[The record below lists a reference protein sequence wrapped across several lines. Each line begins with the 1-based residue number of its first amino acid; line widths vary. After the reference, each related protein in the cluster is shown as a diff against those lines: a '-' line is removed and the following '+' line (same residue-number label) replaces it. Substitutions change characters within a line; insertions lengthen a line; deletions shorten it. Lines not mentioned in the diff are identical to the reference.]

1 MDRQALS
8 AIAHHDHPI
17 ASPIFPENLDRLLRR
32 AALPEEARIL
42 DLGCGEAEW
51 SLRAL
56 ELYPSAVADGVDI
69 SAEALE
75 SAGRAAGT
83 RGLAH
88 RLGLHLTPADRFAGG
103 EPYDLVLCVG
113 ATHAFGGLAKT
124 MEAVAGF
131 VRPGGLALVGEAFW
145 EHPPSAGLVQSIG
158 DYQDL
163 PATVETV
170 EAHGWLTV
178 YAHTSTLAEWDDY
191 EWSWTGTLARW
202 GAGRPGPDGDQA
214 VAVAKEHR
222 DLWLTGYRGLL
233 GFVTLL
239 VRRSG

>member
-1 MDRQALS
+1 MDRQSLS

-17 ASPIFPENLDRLLRR
+17 AAPVFPENLDRLLRR
-32 AALPEEARIL
+32 AALPEGARVL

-56 ELYPSAVADGVDI
+56 ELYPTAVADGVDV
-69 SAEALE
+69 SAEAIA
-75 SAGRAAGT
+75 SAGRAAGA
-83 RGLAH
+83 RDLYH
-88 RLGLHLTPADRFAGG
+88 RLGLHHTPAEKFTAA

-131 VRPGGLALVGEAFW
+131 LRPGGLAVVGEAFW
-145 EHPPSAGLVQSIG
+145 ERPPGAELVETIG
-158 DYQDL
+158 DYPDL

-170 EAHGWLTV
+170 EDLGWLTV

-202 GAGRPGPDGDQA
+202 GADNPGPDGDQA
-214 VAVAKEHR
+214 LAAAKEHR
-222 DLWLTGYRGLL
+222 DLWLTGYRGQL

-239 VRRSG
+239 LRRR